1 MDESLLIK
9 CDFCDDKVT
18 LENGDYQMHLTV
30 VHEVRNGEIVDEIL
44 ANAVKKLTNQAV
56 EVEDKEFEVIT
67 VDDSDDE
74 LSNCDYQ
81 HVASPIEL
89 VKKKTNLEDSINS
102 FFSTLNMIVDGKKPD
117 LSQIDDDFDYD
128 DVEKIR
134 NELPE
139 ALGNCFD
146 EIKSLIDNL
155 EIPSRFSD
163 PVDPEVNDQLKTTKL
178 VEKDISKP
186 KKSLDSGQLPLVA
199 TDQEKLVNLDKKD
212 VSSRLRPVPGP
223 GQTLLLCP
231 VPNCDFYTTK
241 EGFKNKLAA
250 LHLSRD
256 HNVTVNDI
264 VPGKFKFEKIKGE
277 KVKR

>member
-30 VHEVRNGEIVDEIL
+30 VHEVKNGEIVDEIL

-128 DVEKIR
+128 DVEKKR

-146 EIKSLIDNL
+146 EIKSLI
-155 EIPSRFSD
+155 
-163 PVDPEVNDQLKTTKL
+163 
-178 VEKDISKP
+178 
-186 KKSLDSGQLPLVA
+186 
-199 TDQEKLVNLDKKD
+199 
-212 VSSRLRPVPGP
+212 
-223 GQTLLLCP
+223 
-231 VPNCDFYTTK
+231 
-241 EGFKNKLAA
+241 
-250 LHLSRD
+250 H
-256 HNVTVNDI
+256 
-264 VPGKFKFEKIKGE
+264 
-277 KVKR
+277 